1 MRSAAISVIS
11 ATIAIAL
18 SAPGCAAEEPSVCR
32 LDQSEAPYSL
42 TLTTSAGDLVVDAD
56 RRGDTVLIDGRWAS
70 GRTYHLDRRNGFDTY
85 YQSGSR
91 SIETVFPEGLT
102 NVSIAAG
109 RPGEYGATS
118 TLLRDGK
125 VTEVLRPVTKATYL
139 GEEPVRVG
147 ACTFPTVHIVE
158 EPSDAKPTDPVVTT
172 QRWFS
177 PGLNMNL
184 RMISDRRESDG
195 TSKRVFS
202 SEAVAIAERPAG
214 SDRAR

>member
-1 MRSAAISVIS
+1 VSPEPAG
-11 ATIAIAL
+11 T
-18 SAPGCAAEEPSVCR
+18 APPP
-32 LDQSEAPYSL
+32 L
-42 TLTTSAGDLVVDAD
+42 
-56 RRGDTVLIDGRWAS
+56 RRGHRHHCRA
-70 GRTYHLDRRNGFDTY
+70 GRTYSLDRRNGFDTH

-118 TLLRDGK
+118 TLLWDGK

-139 GEEPVRVG
+139 GEELVRVG
-147 ACTFPTVHIVE
+147 ACAFPTVRIVE
-158 EPSDAKPTDPVVTT
+158 ELLDAKPTDPVVTT

-177 PGLNMNL
+177 TGLNMNL
-184 RMISDRRESDG
+184 RMVSDRRETDG
-195 TSKRVFS
+195 TSKRVFT

-214 SDRAR
+214 SDRAQ